1 MISKEY
7 VQDLD
12 KKDPLN
18 KYINQ
23 FVRTDENLCYLD
35 GNSLGRLPK
44 KTIEQI
50 NNFLLNEWGK
60 ELVSG
65 WTNWI
70 DEAQR
75 VGDLLGESAL
85 GAAKR
90 QILATDTTSVNFYRA
105 CIAAIKLNP
114 GKKTIIADEANF
126 PTDRYII
133 QEIAKDFN
141 LNLITI
147 RNDINVD
154 QNGNYNNENE
164 LITPEIL
171 KKYLNDDVCLVT
183 LSVVQYR
190 SGALNNVKELT
201 KLIHENNS
209 IVVWDASHAIGV
221 VDLNLDQENVD
232 FAIGCTY
239 KYGNSGP
246 GAPAWIYVN
255 KKIQEKAKLPIN
267 GWFAQKNQFLMGSK
281 FEQALGM
288 RGFQIASPSIL
299 GLRCVKTS
307 FEMIQEA
314 SIKEISK
321 KAQIGTELMISMFDE
336 LLAPLG
342 FELTTPR
349 DKHLRGGHISIFH
362 KDAEKI
368 ARGLRIEKNVIPDYR
383 VPNCIRLAIS
393 PLTNTY
399 LEIFEGF
406 LRIHEYVKSGNYQK
420 LGNPESEVT

>member
-1 MISKEY
+1 MITKEY

-23 FVRTDENLCYLD
+23 FVHTDENLCYLD

-85 GAAKR
+85 GAAKG

-147 RNDINVD
+147 KNDINVD
-154 QNGNYNNENE
+154 QNGKYNNENE

-221 VDLNLDQENVD
+221 VDLNFDQDNVD

-267 GWFAQKNQFLMGSK
+267 GWFAQKDQFLMGSK

-349 DKHLRGGHISIFH
+349 DKHSRGGHISIFH

-406 LRIHEYVKSGNYQK
+406 LRIHEYVKSGNYQN

>member
-1 MISKEY
+1 MITKEY

-12 KKDPLN
+12 EKDPLN
-18 KYINQ
+18 KYIDQ
-23 FVRTDENLCYLD
+23 FVRTDEELCYLD

-44 KTIEQI
+44 KTIDVI
-50 NNFLLNEWGK
+50 NNFLLNEWGNQ
-60 ELVSG
+60 LVSG

-85 GAAKR
+85 GASKG
-90 QILATDTTSVNFYRA
+90 QILVTDTTSVNFYRA

-114 GKKTIIADEANF
+114 NKKTIIADEANF

-133 QEIAKDFN
+133 QEIAKEFN
-141 LNLITI
+141 LKLITI
-147 RNDINVD
+147 KNDINLD
-154 QNGNYNNENE
+154 ENGNYNLENE
-164 LITPEIL
+164 LITPDIL
-171 KKYLNDDVCLVT
+171 NKHLTDDVCLVT

-190 SGALNNVKELT
+190 SGALNDVKKLT
-201 KLIHENNS
+201 EIIHSNNS

-221 VDLNLDQENVD
+221 VDLMFDESNVD

-246 GAPAWIYVN
+246 GAPAWIYIN
-255 KKIQEKAKLPIN
+255 KRHQKKANLPIN
-267 GWFAQKNQFLMGSK
+267 GWFAQKDQFLMGSK
-281 FEQALGM
+281 FQQADGM

-307 FEMIQEA
+307 FEMIKEA

-321 KAQIGTELMISMFDE
+321 KAAIGTEMMIKMFDD

-349 DKHLRGGHISIFH
+349 DKNSRGGHISIFH

-399 LEIFEGF
+399 QEIFEGF
-406 LRIHEYVKSGNYQK
+406 LRIYDYVKSEKYKN

>member
-7 VQDLD
+7 VQELD
-12 KKDPLN
+12 KNDPLN
-18 KYINQ
+18 KYIDQ
-23 FVRTDENLCYLD
+23 FVRTDQDLCYLD

-44 KTIEQI
+44 KTVEEI

-60 ELVSG
+60 ELVAG
-65 WTNWI
+65 WSNWI

-75 VGDLLGESAL
+75 VGDLLGEAAL
-85 GAAKR
+85 GAAR
-90 QILATDTTSVNFYRA
+90 GQTLVTDTTSVNFYRA

-114 GKKTIIADEANF
+114 DKKTIIADEANF

-133 QEIAKDFN
+133 QEIAKEFN
-141 LNLITI
+141 MNLITI
-147 RNDINVD
+147 KNDINLD
-154 QNGNYNNENE
+154 SQGNYNKENE
-164 LITPEIL
+164 LITSEIL
-171 KKYLNDDVCLVT
+171 KKYLNDDVGLVT

-190 SGALNNVKELT
+190 SGALNNIKELT
-201 KLIHENNS
+201 EIIHKNNS

-221 VDLNLDQENVD
+221 VDLAFDINNVD

-246 GAPAWIYVN
+246 GAPAWIYIN
-255 KKIQEKAKLPIN
+255 KKVQDKSNLPIH
-267 GWFAQKNQFLMGSK
+267 GWFAQKKQFLMGSL
-281 FEQALGM
+281 FEQADGM

-307 FEMIQEA
+307 FEMIKEA
-314 SIKEISK
+314 SIREISK
-321 KAQIGTELMISMFDE
+321 KAEIGTELMINMFDE

-349 DKHLRGGHISIFH
+349 EKNSRGGHISIFH

-368 ARGLRIEKNVIPDYR
+368 ARGLRIDKNLIPDYR

-399 LEIFEGF
+399 LEIWEGF
-406 LRIHEYVKSGNYQK
+406 LRIHDYVTSEKFK
-420 LGNPESEVT
+420 EIGNPESEVT